1 MQQEASRRQ
10 QVLQQ
15 ALAEE
20 EKAQPQLA
28 ALSLAQPARN
38 LRPHWERIA
47 EHTAALAHTRQ
58 QIEEV
63 NTRLQRTMALRASI
77 RHHAAKQSA
86 ELQQQ
91 QQSLNAWLQEHDRFR
106 QWNNELAGWRAQF
119 SQQTSER
126 EHLRQW
132 QQQLTHAE
140 QKLNSLPAISLTLS
154 ADEVASAQAQH
165 AEQRT
170 LRQRLVALHG
180 QIVPQQKRLAQ
191 LQVAIQNVTQEQ
203 TQRNAHLTKC
213 ASVIK
218 KKRNNLPM

>member
-1 MQQEASRRQ
+1 MQSLTASLQVLTDEEKQLITAQQQEQQSLNWLTRQDELQQEASRRQ
-10 QVLQQ
+10 QALQQ

-28 ALSLAQPARN
+28 ALGLAQPARN

-47 EHTAALAHTRQ
+47 EHSAALAHIRQ

-63 NTRLQRTMALRASI
+63 NTRLQSTMALRASI

-91 QQSLNAWLQEHDRFR
+91 QQSLNTWLQEHDRFR
-106 QWNNELAGWRAQF
+106 QWNNEPAGWRAQF
-119 SQQTSER
+119 SQQTSDR

-140 QKLNSLPAISLTLS
+140 QNLM
-154 ADEVASAQAQH
+154 
-165 AEQRT
+165 R
-170 LRQRLVALHG
+170 LRRS
-180 QIVPQQKRLAQ
+180 R
-191 LQVAIQNVTQEQ
+191 
-203 TQRNAHLTKC
+203 
-213 ASVIK
+213 
-218 KKRNNLPM
+218 

>member
-10 QVLQQ
+10 QALQQ

-47 EHTAALAHTRQ
+47 EHSAALAHTRQ

-63 NTRLQRTMALRASI
+63 NTRLQSTMALRASI

-91 QQSLNAWLQEHDRFR
+91 QQSLNTWL
-106 QWNNELAGWRAQF
+106 
-119 SQQTSER
+119 
-126 EHLRQW
+126 
-132 QQQLTHAE
+132 
-140 QKLNSLPAISLTLS
+140 
-154 ADEVASAQAQH
+154 
-165 AEQRT
+165 
-170 LRQRLVALHG
+170 
-180 QIVPQQKRLAQ
+180 
-191 LQVAIQNVTQEQ
+191 
-203 TQRNAHLTKC
+203 
-213 ASVIK
+213 
-218 KKRNNLPM
+218 